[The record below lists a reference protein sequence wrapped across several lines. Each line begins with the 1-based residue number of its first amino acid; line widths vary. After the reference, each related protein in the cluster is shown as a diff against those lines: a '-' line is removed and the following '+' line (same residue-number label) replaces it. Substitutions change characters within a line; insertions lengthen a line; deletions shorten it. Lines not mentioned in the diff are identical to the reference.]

1 MTRTVGSDA
10 KGDLRT
16 QIEDLGREL
25 RPALWSILESVAG
38 PQPRP
43 TRVARALALDKSLA
57 SRLVRAA
64 QSDTD
69 LELMHIVPSPAGLN
83 ILAESAAR
91 VSDPAAIEDLRAA
104 TERFQSLLDTVPGG
118 RTAIDAQISESSFA
132 VREKSEQIAKQA
144 SFKSMSFLLG
154 QFCDVLATSLFLVP
168 SPNGRTVD
176 GIEISR
182 RIGLR
187 RMRPSI
193 PLALLSFHVAPE
205 DERPGDSIQFVSI
218 DGETGERNPTAFLLP
233 EYSTRPLPE
242 LEVMREGSITT
253 LVLPPNPA
261 VHAPAQLT
269 SASRILNGWLQEPA
283 AAVQSLRGYVLHV
296 PARRLVRDVF
306 VAEGLYPGATP
317 KVSFVLPGPRAST
330 PPPTDSGPRHF
341 TTVDLA
347 TSIEQLPPAPYAYT
361 LPGVRDHAA
370 AIAHVLARAGHAAT
384 RFRGW
389 RCATPYPVP
398 LVEMIWWLS
407 HPDFEPR
414 K

>member
-1 MTRTVGSDA
+1 MTRILGPDA
-10 KGDLRT
+10 LQGDLRT
-16 QIEDLGREL
+16 QIEELGREL

-64 QSDTD
+64 QADTD

-83 ILAESAAR
+83 ILAHSAAR
-91 VSDPAAIEDLRAA
+91 VADPGAIEDLRAA
-104 TERFQSLLDTVPGG
+104 TERFQALLDTVPGG
-118 RTAIDAQISESSFA
+118 RAAIDAQISESSYA

-154 QFCDVLATSLFLVP
+154 QFCDTLATSLFLVP
-168 SPNGRTVD
+168 SANGRTVD

-187 RMRPSI
+187 RMRPST
-193 PLALLSFHVAPE
+193 PLALLSFHIAPE
-205 DERPGDSIQFVSI
+205 DDRPGDSIQFVPI
-218 DGETGERNPTAFLLP
+218 DDTAAPGPTAFLLP
-233 EYSTRPLPE
+233 DFSTRPLPD

-253 LVLPPNPA
+253 LVLPPDPTVN
-261 VHAPAQLT
+261 APAQLT
-269 SASRILNGWLQEPA
+269 SAFRIRNAWLKEPENP
-283 AAVQSLRGYVLHV
+283 VQSLRGYVLHV

-317 KVSFVLPGPRAST
+317 RVSFVLPGPRAST
-330 PPPTDSGPRHF
+330 PPPNDSGPRHF
-341 TTVDLA
+341 TTLDLA
-347 TSIEQLPPAPYAYT
+347 TSIEQLPAAPLAYA

-370 AIAHVLARAGHAAT
+370 ATAHVLARAGHAST

-389 RCATPYPVP
+389 RCAVTYPVP
-398 LVEMIWWLS
+398 LIEMIWWLS
-407 HPDFEPR
+407 HPGLEPR